1 MAKLDLNKMME
12 TRSPLIAKEPATRE
26 TIESVDLYTSPQQKT
41 KPKKL
46 RTKAD
51 IRQAENMMEMLRRN
65 EVIRQGDFI
74 ENYAIE
80 RTTEQ
85 TVLKYTTH
93 LAPMLI
99 KAIKRISL
107 ESDMKDYE
115 VVQAAIIEYLDNRE
129 AL

>member
-1 MAKLDLNKMME
+1 MAKLDLSKMMQE
-12 TRSPLIAKEPATRE
+12 RSPLASRE
-26 TIESVDLYTSPQQKT
+26 AVEAVDLYTKPQVKT
-41 KPKKL
+41 KPRKL
-46 RTKAD
+46 LTKAD

-65 EVIRQGDFI
+65 EEIRKGDFV

-80 RTTEQ
+80 RTTEP

-99 KAIKRISL
+99 KAIKRIAL
-107 ESDMKDYE
+107 ESDIKDYE

>member
-1 MAKLDLNKMME
+1 MME
-12 TRSPLIAKEPATRE
+12 QRSPLAPRE
-26 TIESVDLYTSPQQKT
+26 AVEAVELYTKPLERT
-41 KPKKL
+41 KPRRI
-46 RTKAD
+46 RTRAD
-51 IRQAENMMEMLRRN
+51 IRQAENMMELLRRN
-65 EVIRQGDFI
+65 EAIRNGDFV

-80 RTTEQ
+80 RTTEP

-99 KAIKRISL
+99 KAIKRIAL
-107 ESDMKDYE
+107 ESDIKDYE